1 MENNKFI
8 HFNLSAGT
16 YSIDDFNV
24 KIKVA
29 ILQKRQ
35 DWEPPQI
42 KDLKLVIPEHYT
54 FIASNTIF
62 IALGIRDN
70 YLEKTLPPGSYK
82 ISLDTSPP
90 PKSLS
95 LHCKQINKIKNE
107 LDGQP
112 SSLLAS
118 MHVSNYKATFSPMH
132 LVFLE
137 LDTHQPHLDFKIL
150 DENNNE
156 VILRTFYLQL
166 LYDNETKI
174 YPNLNP
180 TASQEPQ
187 TYRLK
192 KLTEIEAFFLDEIE
206 VCKRTAKK
214 MKQFNTITGIVDTGL
229 ITSTVITRGVSIA
242 AFASGVGLPVGIALS
257 GTSLLLTLVTVI
269 TQKSFKTLTIKEEN
283 HNSVKLLA
291 QSKLDSIANIIS
303 QAMQDKVISFTEFHK
318 VLQEVEKYCKL

>member
-95 LHCKQINKIKNE
+95 LHCKQINKVKNE
-107 LDGQP
+107 LYGQP
-112 SSLLAS
+112 SSLLAC

-137 LDTHQPHLDFKIL
+137 LDTHRPHLDFKIL
-150 DENNNE
+150 DEKYNE
-156 VILRTFYLQL
+156 VILRTFYLEL
-166 LYDNETKI
+166 
-174 YPNLNP
+174 
-180 TASQEPQ
+180 
-187 TYRLK
+187 
-192 KLTEIEAFFLDEIE
+192 
-206 VCKRTAKK
+206 
-214 MKQFNTITGIVDTGL
+214 FN
-229 ITSTVITRGVSIA
+229 
-242 AFASGVGLPVGIALS
+242 
-257 GTSLLLTLVTVI
+257 
-269 TQKSFKTLTIKEEN
+269 KE
-283 HNSVKLLA
+283 
-291 QSKLDSIANIIS
+291 
-303 QAMQDKVISFTEFHK
+303 
-318 VLQEVEKYCKL
+318 